1 MEKFVRDRLMDHME
15 KNNLFTN
22 HQHGFRKGRSC
33 STQLIEVLEDWT
45 EKIDNYNT
53 IDTIYLD
60 FQKAFDTVPHIRLLN
75 KLEGYIITGKIL
87 GWIKNFLTDC
97 KQKVV
102 LNGSHSDW
110 TEVTSGIPQ
119 GSVLVPI
126 LFTIYINDLPDVV
139 YNMAK
144 TFADDIKLY
153 AIVNNDEE
161 RASLQN
167 DIDRLLQWSKDWL
180 LKFNTCIYK
189 LRKQTRD

>member
-1 MEKFVRDRLMDHME
+1 
-15 KNNLFTN
+15 
-22 HQHGFRKGRSC
+22 
-33 STQLIEVLEDWT
+33 
-45 EKIDNYNT
+45 
-53 IDTIYLD
+53 
-60 FQKAFDTVPHIRLLN
+60 
-75 KLEGYIITGKIL
+75 
-87 GWIKNFLTDC
+87 
-97 KQKVV
+97 
-102 LNGSHSDW
+102 
-110 TEVTSGIPQ
+110 VTSGIPQ

-189 LRKQTRD
+189 LRNQTRD